1 MSDPRGRRWWLL
13 VAGYVMLLF
22 AMQPRLGFVV
32 DDLKQRWGVAAFD
45 RVMLA
50 AAIVAGLLFVVLAL
64 RVWRTAGTVDRL
76 LLLAAVA
83 LYVLG
88 VSLLEIPQERLHY
101 VEYGV
106 LAGLAYFA
114 CRRGT
119 ARAMGVW
126 QAALA
131 AILITTGLG
140 YLDEALQGALWERR
154 YFDWRDVLLNGQ
166 AAVLGT
172 IAAVPIERV
181 AKRPS

>member
-1 MSDPRGRRWWLL
+1 MSQGRRWWLL
-13 VAGYVMLLF
+13 VVAYVGLLF

-32 DDLKQRWGVAAFD
+32 DDLKGRWGVPAFE

-50 AAIVAGLLFVVLAL
+50 VAVLAGLLFVAL
-64 RVWRTAGTVDRL
+64 TLRIWRAAASTDRML
-76 LLLAAVA
+76 LVAAMA
-83 LYVLG
+83 LYAVG
-88 VSLLEIPQERLHY
+88 ASLLEVPQERLHY
-101 VEYGV
+101 IEYGA

-119 ARAMGVW
+119 AGGMTVW

-131 AILITTGLG
+131 AIALTVGLG
-140 YLDEALQGALWERR
+140 YLDEELQGALWERR

-172 IAAVPIERV
+172 IAAVPIER
-181 AKRPS
+181 AANRSS